1 VWQTPP
7 TGLWPWLVAI
17 GILGTLGQY
26 FWTHALRMADAS
38 TLAPFS
44 YLQLIIVSL
53 LAWWLFDE
61 ALDRYTAL
69 GAAIVV
75 GASLY
80 IARREAAVARQRPL
94 EVIAARTEPQ
104 I

>member
-1 VWQTPP
+1 MA
-7 TGLWPWLVAI
+7 GCWLVS
-17 GILGTLGQY
+17 IL
-26 FWTHALRMADAS
+26 HADAS

-44 YLQLIIVSL
+44 YLQLVIVSV
-53 LAWWLFDE
+53 LAWLVFDE
-61 ALDRYTAL
+61 TLDRYTVL

-80 IARREAAVARQRPL
+80 IARREARVARERRV
-94 EVIAARTEPQ
+94 EVLSAKAEPQ